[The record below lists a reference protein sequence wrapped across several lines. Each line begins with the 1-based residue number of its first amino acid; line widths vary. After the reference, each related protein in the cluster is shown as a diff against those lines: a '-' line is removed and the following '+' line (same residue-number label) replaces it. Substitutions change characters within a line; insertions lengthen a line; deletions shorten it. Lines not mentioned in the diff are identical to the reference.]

1 MKLCV
6 PTLFLLIN
14 TVLTKVDGVQGQK
27 SLENFYIICSF
38 EKIPGGRDNKWAC
51 KQYWVKFCIDQQKS
65 CIGLYICG
73 CDFHASYRL

>member
-38 EKIPGGRDNKWAC
+38 EKIPGGRDNK
-51 KQYWVKFCIDQQKS
+51 
-65 CIGLYICG
+65 
-73 CDFHASYRL
+73 